1 MHQGI
6 WLPRFQ
12 GQGREG
18 SIKEG
23 SRSKEKSKDNSRD
36 STMANSF
43 DRTMP
48 SNTSVTQGILN
59 IDYST
64 DHFLR
69 NDDYSDVRRDI
80 KSSKRNHYGG

>member
-23 SRSKEKSKDNSRD
+23 SRSKEKEEGRD
-36 STMANSF
+36 KYF
-43 DRTMP
+43 
-48 SNTSVTQGILN
+48 
-59 IDYST
+59 
-64 DHFLR
+64 
-69 NDDYSDVRRDI
+69 
-80 KSSKRNHYGG
+80 K